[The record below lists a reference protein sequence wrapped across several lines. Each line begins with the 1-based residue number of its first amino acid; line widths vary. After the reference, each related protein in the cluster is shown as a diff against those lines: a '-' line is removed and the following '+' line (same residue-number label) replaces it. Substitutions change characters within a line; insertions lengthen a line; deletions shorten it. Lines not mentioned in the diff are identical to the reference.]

1 MKRSPDREDVR
12 LAMSVSTTS
21 GALVGTAI
29 DAHGFGRAKFV
40 FTFGV
45 PGADASIKASS
56 IGVWCAAGSNSSV
69 VGATTYASVPG
80 AFLAAKSSGLISHG
94 AYVIDLA
101 VPAASRFLKIS
112 GTVDSSNVPV
122 SAVVNLYQPVNKP
135 PTNTLT
141 TVIVN

>member
-1 MKRSPDREDVR
+1 MKRSPDQEDVQ

-29 DAHGFGRAKFV
+29 DAHGYGRAKFV

-45 PGADASIKASS
+45 PGADASVKASS

-80 AFLAAKSSGLISHG
+80 AFLGAKSSGLISHG
-94 AYVIDLA
+94 AFVIDLA
-101 VPAASRFLKIS
+101 VPAASRFLLIS
-112 GTVDSSNVPV
+112 GTVDSSNVPM
-122 SAVVNLYQPVNKP
+122 SAVVNLYEKVTKP